1 VRNCGESTSFPWFAL
16 QVRSRHE
23 NIVAAFLRGKEYEW
37 FLPTYRCRRRW
48 SDRTKDLELPLF
60 PGYLFCRFHP
70 THRLPILKIPG
81 LVSIVGTAKKPV
93 PIDDVEIAAVRTL
106 VGSGLPR
113 QPWPY
118 VRVGQKVRI
127 EWGALC
133 GLEGILQSFKGR
145 HQIVLSV
152 SLLQRSVATE
162 IDSAWMTPV
171 HPCLPPSTGRGAA
184 QVIATRTSFRE
195 NVRLQPSSQPTGN
208 EWAPVPPH

>member
-1 VRNCGESTSFPWFAL
+1 MHTCGESRRLPWFAV

-23 NIVAAFLRGKEYEW
+23 STVAAFLRGKEYEW

-60 PGYLFCRFHP
+60 PGYLFCRFNP
-70 THRLPILKIPG
+70 TDRLPILKIPG

-93 PIDDVEIAAVRTL
+93 PVDDVEIAAVRTL
-106 VGSGLPR
+106 VGSGLHR

-127 EWGALC
+127 ERGALC

-145 HQIVLSV
+145 HRIVLSV

-171 HPCLPPSTGRGAA
+171 RPCLSSSTRRSAA
-184 QVIATRTSFRE
+184 QVIPTRTSLPE
-195 NVRLQPSSQPTGN
+195 EVRLQPSSQAAIN
-208 EWAPVPPH
+208 ELAPVPPH